1 MLLKKKAHRFFPPSP
16 PPPQKPKKQLFS
28 FFAAGLKP
36 EDVDYVNAHATSTPA
51 GDVAE
56 FKAIRGALPGDRVR
70 VNGTKVRGETFFFQ
84 NQFFR
89 FLRTRR

>member
-1 MLLKKKAHRFFPPSP
+1 MKHKNR
-16 PPPQKPKKQLFS
+16 KKQLFS